1 MQHLLYLY
9 LLYLYYLIFHE
20 YPQLWHTHI
29 FSFLN
34 LVLDLPLLFPTSNH
48 KPHVQIMR
56 NARPI
61 FHIIPLPLF
70 RVLPPVW
77 TNCIDVFVLPHLGHA
92 IELCLSLDVSAPHE
106 GQNLAF
112 SFILAPHI
120 GQFLF
125 ISLTSSFFHM
135 ITYKSRLVN

>member
-1 MQHLLYLY
+1 MLLNAASFIFILFNFPRISAALAYAYLF
-9 LLYLYYLIFHE
+9 IFKFG
-20 YPQLWHTHI
+20 LR
-29 FSFLN
+29 FALA
-34 LVLDLPLLFPTSNH
+34 FPTSNH

-61 FHIIPLPLF
+61 SHIIPLPLF